1 MLQETK
7 IKMANKKN
15 CVICRKE
22 IIGYGNNA
30 APLKKGYCCDDCNL
44 KFIIPIRLKAAQI
57 KNHEKK

>member
-1 MLQETK
+1 
-7 IKMANKKN
+7 MANKKN